1 MPEPGERT
9 PYAQRLD
16 EPGTCATLRVGHVDE
31 MDTAFSPALPLVAS
45 TFGLIFIAE
54 LPDKTALAS
63 LVLATQYPMR
73 QVIFGAWLAFLIQT
87 LVAVAAGSLLQLLP
101 SQPVRLASGVGF
113 LIFAV
118 IAARRDLE
126 AEEHREEQRAVAVA
140 QGRPPWMACFLV
152 VFAAEWG
159 DITQLATAAL
169 VAQTGQPVPVALG
182 AVMALWSVT
191 ILASVAG
198 ARLGRYLPPRIVKW
212 ASVVLFAAVGV
223 VVIVSVLTSG

>member
-1 MPEPGERT
+1 
-9 PYAQRLD
+9 
-16 EPGTCATLRVGHVDE
+16 
-31 MDTAFSPALPLVAS
+31 MDAAFSPALPLIAS

-73 QVIFGAWLAFLIQT
+73 QVIFGAWLAFLVQT

-126 AEEHREEQRAVAVA
+126 EEEQEEEQRAVAIA

-182 AVMALWSVT
+182 AVLALWSVT
-191 ILASVAG
+191 LLAAVAG
-198 ARLGRYLPPRIVKW
+198 APLGRYLPPRLVKW
-212 ASVVLFAAVGV
+212 ASVVLFAAVGS
-223 VVIVSVLTSG
+223 VVIVSALRPG